1 MEKREQ
7 KWVLICSN
15 TLLFCKLLTLVISW
29 SLYFEFGLGL
39 TLELGY
45 SLGLVK
51 GWG

>member
-15 TLLFCKLLTLVISW
+15 TLLFSKLLTLVISW

-45 SLGLVK
+45 SLGLV
-51 GWG
+51 